1 MTCVLYV
8 HLQRFLPSQNLRCVM
23 HKDFLTQTT
32 SCQCCTRMTS
42 VAKRCELSPVSVR
55 NIFHSQNCRTWCF
68 CVVQGPLCFVCYRDY
83 FITCVADQPAFVIL
97 PTVPFQLWDVL
108 RLRLVRRPRLRCHQD
123 YHTVHGHFSL
133 VISKLRQR
141 IGVGSGGVVW
151 WQICVCYC
159 SCVFWCAFF
168 FSFLFFLQFYLSVKC
183 TCLGLVWALVYYCYS
198 VVWNSV
204 TSCCCVWSCCHIT
217 WHSCHGWL
225 GINNL
230 WSKYKSILLPHCP
243 DTAVMVDWALQIY
256 YLSIN
261 LSCCHIILLP
271 HRPDTDVTVDWA
283 LQIYYLSINLS
294 CCHIILL
301 PHRPDTDVT
310 VDWALQIYYLS
321 INLSCCHIILLPHRP
336 DTDVTVD
343 WALQIYYLSINLSCC
358 HKMLGWCCCC
368 PFWEYV

>member
-1 MTCVLYV
+1 
-8 HLQRFLPSQNLRCVM
+8 M

-55 NIFHSQNCRTWCF
+55 NIFHSQNCRTLCF

-168 FSFLFFLQFYLSVKC
+168 FSFLFFLSVLLECEMYTPGARLSISVLLLLSC
-183 TCLGLVWALVYYCYS
+183 VEFCHQLLLCLV
-198 VVWNSV
+198 
-204 TSCCCVWSCCHIT
+204 
-217 WHSCHGWL
+217 
-225 GINNL
+225 
-230 WSKYKSILLPHCP
+230 LLPHHL
-243 DTAVMVDWALQIY
+243 AQ
-256 YLSIN
+256 LSR
-261 LSCCHIILLP
+261 LTGH
-271 HRPDTDVTVDWA
+271 
-283 LQIYYLSINLS
+283 
-294 CCHIILL
+294 
-301 PHRPDTDVT
+301 
-310 VDWALQIYYLS
+310 
-321 INLSCCHIILLPHRP
+321 
-336 DTDVTVD
+336 
-343 WALQIYYLSINLSCC
+343 
-358 HKMLGWCCCC
+358 
-368 PFWEYV
+368 